1 MSAVSERLS
10 RVPSRAWMVLAFA
23 VALVLPQLLAG
34 TNDDFLEL
42 GLEMD
47 HLEETLADLRKAAAS
62 TVLGKDSAGVAKT
75 SAEGELLFY
84 RPAPHGCEACS
95 HKGYRGRIGIYE
107 LMMLDEEVRKVIL
120 DPAADSKAIQRAARR
135 NGMRVLREDGARQV
149 IAGITSIEEV
159 LAATQAGEM

>member
-1 MSAVSERLS
+1 MRYVTHIHYFASILGSTNRRRASAASIS
-10 RVPSRAWMVLAFA
+10 AQMMKAIGRAV
-23 VALVLPQLLAG
+23 
-34 TNDDFLEL
+34 
-42 GLEMD
+42 
-47 HLEETLADLRKAAAS
+47 LADLRKAAAS